1 MSLPVREFVR
11 RATMS
16 FLSRL
21 FGQSSA
27 NHPVIQPQEYQA
39 RFVDGKQSH
48 TLVDVR
54 TAEEFREGH
63 ISGAINI
70 AVQELS
76 GKLNKIPK
84 DKPVVVY
91 CRSGSRSAHA
101 AQSLL
106 TAGYAEV
113 YDLGGLFE
121 WARQGLPLK
130 R

>member
-1 MSLPVREFVR
+1 MN
-11 RATMS
+11 

-21 FGQSSA
+21 FGQSSS
-27 NHPVIQPQEYQA
+27 NHPVIQPQEYKA
-39 RFVDGKQSH
+39 RFMDGKQPH

-63 ISGAINI
+63 IPGAINI
-70 AVQELS
+70 AVQELG
-76 GKLNKIPK
+76 GKLSKIPQ

-91 CRSGSRSAHA
+91 CRSGSRSANA

-106 TAGYAEV
+106 AAGYTEV
-113 YDLGGLFE
+113 YDLGGLLE
-121 WARQGLPLK
+121 WGRQGLPLK

>member
-1 MSLPVREFVR
+1 
-11 RATMS
+11 MS

-21 FGQSSA
+21 FGQSAA
-27 NHPVIQPQEYQA
+27 NHPVILPADYKA
-39 RFVDGKQSH
+39 RFLDGKEKH

-54 TAEEFREGH
+54 TAEEFSSGY
-63 ISGAINI
+63 IPGAINI
-70 AVQELS
+70 AVHELG

-91 CRSGSRSAHA
+91 CRSGNRSAHA
-101 AQSLL
+101 VSTLL
-106 TAGYAEV
+106 AAGYTDV

-121 WARQGLPLK
+121 CARQGLPVK

>member
-1 MSLPVREFVR
+1 
-11 RATMS
+11 MS

-27 NHPVIQPQEYQA
+27 NHPVIGPQEYKA
-39 RFVDGKQSH
+39 RFVDGKQPH

-54 TAEEFREGH
+54 SAGEFSEGY
-63 ISGAINI
+63 IPGAINI
-70 AVQELS
+70 AVHELG
-76 GKLNKIPK
+76 GKLNKIPQ

-91 CRSGSRSAHA
+91 CRSGNRSAQA
-101 AQSLL
+101 AQTLL
-106 TAGYAEV
+106 AAGYTEV

-121 WARQGLPLK
+121 WVRQGLPLK

>member
-1 MSLPVREFVR
+1 
-11 RATMS
+11 MS
-16 FLSRL
+16 FLSRM

-27 NHPVIQPQEYQA
+27 NHPVIQPQEYKA
-39 RFVDGKQSH
+39 RFMDGKQPH

-54 TAEEFREGH
+54 TAEEYREGA
-63 ISGAINI
+63 IPGAINI
-70 AVQELS
+70 SVQELS
-76 GKLNKIPK
+76 AKLNKIPK
-84 DKPVVVY
+84 DKPVIVY

-106 TAGYAEV
+106 AAGYSEV

>member
-1 MSLPVREFVR
+1 
-11 RATMS
+11 MS

-21 FGQSSA
+21 FGGQSTA
-27 NHPVIQPQEYQA
+27 NHPVILPADYKA
-39 RFVDGKQSH
+39 RFVDGKEKH

-54 TAEEFREGH
+54 TAEEYKSGY
-63 ISGAINI
+63 IPGAINI
-70 AVQELS
+70 SVQELN

-91 CRSGSRSAHA
+91 CRSGNRSAHA
-101 AQSLL
+101 VQALMA
-106 TAGYAEV
+106 AGYSDV

-121 WARQGLPLK
+121 WARQGGQIK

>member
-1 MSLPVREFVR
+1 
-11 RATMS
+11 MS

-27 NHPVIQPQEYQA
+27 SHPVIQPQEYKA
-39 RFVDGKQSH
+39 RFVDGKQPH

-54 TAEEFREGH
+54 SAEEYRSGY
-63 ISGAINI
+63 IPGAINI
-70 AVQELS
+70 AVHEINS
-76 GKLNKIPK
+76 KLNKIPK

-91 CRSGSRSAHA
+91 CRSGNRSAHA
-101 AQSLL
+101 AQALL
-106 TAGYAEV
+106 AAGYSEV

-121 WARQGLPLK
+121 WSRQGMPLK

>member
-1 MSLPVREFVR
+1 
-11 RATMS
+11 MS

-21 FGQSSA
+21 FGGQASA
-27 NHPVIQPQEYQA
+27 NHPVIHPAEYKA
-39 RFVDGKQSH
+39 RFVDGKEAH

-54 TAEEFREGH
+54 TADEFKSGY
-63 ISGAINI
+63 IQGAINLP
-70 AVQELS
+70 VNELN

-91 CRSGSRSAHA
+91 CRSGNRSAHA
-101 AQSLL
+101 LGILQA
-106 TAGYAEV
+106 AGYTDV

-121 WARQGLPLK
+121 WSRQGLPLK

>member
-1 MSLPVREFVR
+1 
-11 RATMS
+11 MS

-21 FGQSSA
+21 FGGHSSA
-27 NHPVIQPQEYQA
+27 NHPLIQPPDYKS
-39 RFVDGKQSH
+39 RFIDGKQAH

-54 TAEEFREGH
+54 TAQEYKSGY
-63 ISGAINI
+63 IAGAINI
-70 AVQELS
+70 AVGDLNHQ
-76 GKLNKIPK
+76 LNKIPK

-101 AQSLL
+101 AQTLL
-106 TAGYAEV
+106 AAGYSEV

-121 WARQGLPLK
+121 WTRQGLPTK